1 MMEDERNK
9 DVHTE
14 DAPHHGDD
22 EYHSFIGHDLNSKRN
37 EEYAQEFTADDI
49 RDSDIP
55 EEEDDANPGIFYGW
69 AGIALALISFFV
81 WPIILGSASIIFG
94 FVARSR
100 DVDTLGNISIGLGAI
115 SMLMTLFVIPFLF

>member
-1 MMEDERNK
+1 MMEEDRNK

-22 EYHSFIGHDLNSKRN
+22 EHHSFIGHDLDSKRN
-37 EEYAQEFTADDI
+37 EEYAQELTADNL
-49 RDSDIP
+49 RDSEIP
-55 EEEDDANPGIFYGW
+55 EDDANPGTFYGW

-81 WPIILGSASIIFG
+81 WPIILGAASIIFG

-100 DVDTLGNISIGLGAI
+100 DVDTLGNIAIGLGAI
-115 SMLMTLFVIPFLF
+115 SMIIALFIIPFLF